1 MFKNTQDFNTMKLKI
16 KNKRFNITKLWSIN
30 NSFLVMQRMLGVTLL
45 IPLIILFIEQ
55 DNFLSKK
62 PFLNNKKLK
71 MEYITKWNNR
81 EKYNQFQK

>member
-30 NSFLVMQRMLGVTLL
+30 NSFSSNVANVRSNIINSINNFYLL
-45 IPLIILFIEQ
+45 NRTI
-55 DNFLSKK
+55 FLSKK

-81 EKYNQFQK
+81 EKYN